1 MPYYQAGLAR
11 NCRWCTDA
19 LINGAGLAPQKM
31 ENIMKV
37 LRTST
42 LAAVSLTLSMG
53 AVADPG
59 KPRVFQ
65 ASPVI
70 NAGSGAEV
78 GAAWLKRS
86 KNSVEGR
93 IMTTVTTAGI
103 PYTVWWVIFNNPA
116 GCITDCGM
124 ADIMADGGAAADV
137 AIFNAS
143 GAISA
148 AGGVNGVI
156 NFDMSA
162 IGREGASI
170 GSQVPPPPATNAP
183 PWNRVFKKNNARCAE
198 IHLDINFHVDP
209 PAPAPGEVGYWVR
222 ELTYPAPRPPPLGTE
237 AFAAF
242 KPPADCKK
250 KSRK

>member
-1 MPYYQAGLAR
+1 
-11 NCRWCTDA
+11 
-19 LINGAGLAPQKM
+19 M

-124 ADIMADGGAAADV
+124 ADIMADGGAAADAAV
-137 AIFNAS
+137 FNAS
-143 GAISA
+143 GAISGVDDMSD
-148 AGGVNGVI
+148 GGII
-156 NFDMSA
+156 NLDFSA
-162 IGREGASI
+162 IGREGTGI
-170 GSQVPPPPATNAP
+170 GSQSLPGFPPFFH
-183 PWNRVFKKNNARCAE
+183 RVLKKNNARCAE
-198 IHLDINFHVDP
+198 IHLDINIHNIGDREDLNWDWVSELTTPAPPGNTESFAVFP
-209 PAPAPGEVGYWVR
+209 PA
-222 ELTYPAPRPPPLGTE
+222 
-237 AFAAF
+237 
-242 KPPADCKK
+242 ADC
-250 KSRK
+250 